1 MFAFVSYSRLK
12 CVYNFISEVS
22 LVAGYVIIC
31 LIVLLVFFV
40 AVTAFVYNIIKNRFG
55 RKISVFIIFSMTDL
69 IFALFSNI
77 AFIIIYFTTN
87 DNSQKIFSMIW
98 FVLADPVMLT
108 MLIGSVAG
116 IFFEKKIKSNYD
128 DINF

>member
-1 MFAFVSYSRLK
+1 M
-12 CVYNFISEVS
+12 
-22 LVAGYVIIC
+22 AGYVIIC